1 MVSLVVVILF
11 SSRCCFKIGDASGG
25 WVAAVNASP
34 LGVR

>member
-1 MVSLVVVILF
+1 MVSLVVILF
-11 SSRCCFKIGDASGG
+11 ASRCCFKIGGASGV